1 MDVPSDADGLAYIES
16 HADFLCN
23 IMYRVMDAAKSDA
36 LGYFFSEDS
45 PRESFLFATMV
56 RYKAKHYFEEMHLK
70 RCTVENV
77 LNNGIHLKFP
87 ESEYK
92 VWKSMIS
99 KPHAT
104 KAKSSYLTQHNIQQ
118 SVLPF
123 TDMQNLYPLPLYK
136 GSLLRLVILWDL
148 NAAQEVELF
157 LVCPKSLT
165 GDFTS
170 VQPHWKLPIPRR
182 TATVTRKPRN
192 GVEASGS
199 NDLDLTLEN
208 ENTGTDSES

>member
-1 MDVPSDADGLAYIES
+1 MDVLSDADGFAYLES

-23 IMYRVMDAAKSDA
+23 TMYRVMDAAKSDA

-56 RYKAKHYFEEMHLK
+56 RYKAKHYFEDLRLK

-87 ESEYK
+87 GREYK
-92 VWKSMIS
+92 VWKSFIS
-99 KPHAT
+99 KPNASR
-104 KAKSSYLTQHNIQQ
+104 AKSSYLTQYNIKQ

-123 TDMQNLYPLPLYK
+123 IDMQNLYPLPLYK
-136 GSLLRLVILWDL
+136 GSPLRLVILWDL
-148 NAAQEVELF
+148 NAAQEIELF

-165 GDFTS
+165 RDFTS
-170 VQPHWKLPIPRR
+170 VHPHWKLPIPRR
-182 TATVTRKPRN
+182 TATVTSKQRN
-192 GVEASGS
+192 SVEASGS
-199 NDLDLTLEN
+199 NDLDLTLED